1 MAKRRPSGEGMIRRK
16 KKGQWEGR
24 IVVGHKENSDP
35 IFRYVYAKTQKELIG
50 KLHLKI
56 DEFRDAEL
64 TEDSK
69 MSLCE
74 WLDKWLT
81 EYMQGTVRKGTLSSY
96 KNYAENYIKPALG
109 DKSIAFITTADVQKF
124 YNNLRKNGRIK
135 NQHIYGN
142 GLSDASVVRIHCML
156 HETMEM
162 AVKEHLISKNPTNGT
177 TVPKIV
183 KKEMQVLTDEQ
194 LATFMKL
201 VDAEE
206 HWRDFFYTELTTGLR
221 RGEICGLKWTDFD
234 EVEGKLNI
242 NRSIDVRNGEIIVG
256 ETKTGQGKR
265 SFYLPVSTANV
276 LRERKKNSKS
286 EWIFT
291 DLINPKLP
299 IAPPAAYR
307 KMKQL
312 LKKAGLPNIRFH
324 DLRHTFAT
332 MALEHGMDV
341 KTLSATIGHVSS
353 ATTLDIYSHITD
365 TMQRQ
370 AAVHID
376 RKIGGTDAQMPT
388 IAREERKDTAPVEFT
403 PYKPK
408 IRKPGTGCVTMI
420 NDHLYEGRYTPTNAY
435 GKRESHN
442 IYAKTREECE
452 EKLAEMIA
460 EVKAQIK
467 AEKEKMTG

>member
-1 MAKRRPSGEGMIRRK
+1 MLCCKEVIIVAKRRPSGEGMIRQK

-24 IVVGHKENSDP
+24 IVVGHKENGDP
-35 IFRYVYAKTQKELIG
+35 IFRYVYAKTQKELIN
-50 KLHLKI
+50 KLHYKI

-69 MSLCE
+69 MSLGE
-74 WLDKWLT
+74 WLDKWIA
-81 EYMQGTVRKGTLSSY
+81 EYMTGTIRKSTLNSY
-96 KNYAENYIKPALG
+96 KAYTKNYVKPALG
-109 DKSIAFITTADVQKF
+109 DKPIAFITTADVQKF

-142 GLSDASVVRIHCML
+142 GLSDASVVRVHCML
-156 HETMEM
+156 HEAMDM

-177 TVPKIV
+177 TVPKIA

-194 LATFMKL
+194 LAAFMKL

-242 NRSIDVRNGEIIVG
+242 NRSIDLRNGEIMVG
-256 ETKTGQGKR
+256 ETKTGKGKR

-276 LRERKKNSKS
+276 LRERKENSKS

-291 DLINPKLP
+291 DLINPELP

-312 LKKAGLPNIRFH
+312 LQKAGLPNIRFH

-332 MALEHGMDV
+332 HALTSGVDA
-341 KTLSATIGHVSS
+341 KTLSGILGHTNASF
-353 ATTLDIYSHITD
+353 TLDTYTHVTTD
-365 TMQRQ
+365 MQQR
-370 AAVHID
+370 ASNIVGGFMNDIFGEEL
-376 RKIGGTDAQMPT
+376 KI
-388 IAREERKDTAPVEFT
+388 
-403 PYKPK
+403 
-408 IRKPGTGCVTMI
+408 
-420 NDHLYEGRYTPTNAY
+420 
-435 GKRESHN
+435 
-442 IYAKTREECE
+442 
-452 EKLAEMIA
+452 
-460 EVKAQIK
+460 
-467 AEKEKMTG
+467 

>member
-1 MAKRRPSGEGMIRRK
+1 MAKRRPSGEGMIRQK

-24 IVVGHKENSDP
+24 IVVGHKENGDP

-69 MSLCE
+69 MSLGE

-81 EYMQGTVRKGTLSSY
+81 EYMQGTVRKGTLNGY
-96 KNYAENYIKPALG
+96 RTYADKYIKPALG
-109 DKSIAFITTADVQKF
+109 DKPIAFITTADVQKF
-124 YNNLRKNGRIK
+124 YNYLRKNGRIH
-135 NQHIYGN
+135 NREFYGN
-142 GLSDASVVRIHCML
+142 GLADGTVVRIHCML
-156 HETMEM
+156 HEAMDM
-162 AVKEHLISKNPTNGT
+162 AVKEHLISKNPTDGT
-177 TVPKIV
+177 TVPKIT

-201 VDAEE
+201 VEAEE

-221 RGEICGLKWTDFD
+221 RGEICGLKWMDFD

-242 NRSIDVRNGEIIVG
+242 NRSIEVRNGKVTVG
-256 ETKTGQGKR
+256 ETKTGKGKR

-276 LRERKKNSKS
+276 LRERKKNAKS

-291 DLINPKLP
+291 DPLRPELP
-299 IAPPAAYR
+299 VAPAAAYR

-332 MALEHGMDV
+332 HALTSGVDA
-341 KTLSATIGHVSS
+341 KTLSGILGHTNASF
-353 ATTLDIYSHITD
+353 TLDTYTHVTTD
-365 TMQRQ
+365 MQQR
-370 AAVHID
+370 ASNIV
-376 RKIGGTDAQMPT
+376 GGFMND
-388 IAREERKDTAPVEFT
+388 IFGEE
-403 PYKPK
+403 
-408 IRKPGTGCVTMI
+408 
-420 NDHLYEGRYTPTNAY
+420 L
-435 GKRESHN
+435 
-442 IYAKTREECE
+442 
-452 EKLAEMIA
+452 KL
-460 EVKAQIK
+460 
-467 AEKEKMTG
+467 